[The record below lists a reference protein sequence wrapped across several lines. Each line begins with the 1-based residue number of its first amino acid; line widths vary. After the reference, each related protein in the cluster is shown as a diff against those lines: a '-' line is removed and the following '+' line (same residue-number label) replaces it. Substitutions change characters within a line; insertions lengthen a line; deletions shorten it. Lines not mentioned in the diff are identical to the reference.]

1 MEIDIFGDIGSFFFS
16 DSDSDNTAKSIRKK
30 LANLKEGEEL
40 TVYLNSPG
48 GYVTEGI
55 AIYNLL
61 AEKKPTIKIIGEA
74 SSIASVIACAGA
86 KVLIAE
92 TAVML
97 FHKPWSFF
105 SGDEDDLEKV
115 NKNLKVLKESII
127 AAYQSKTGMSKKA
140 LDELMQE
147 DTYHNAKKCLEMGF
161 ADEVY
166 TPSDDDKAKIEAS
179 NKLIAKQLR
188 QYYNSTKNYNL
199 LNESKGISEMD
210 NTTNAEMEKL
220 REIVNSTGNELAVL
234 KSKFETQSQ
243 SFSELQAKYVQANE
257 QLAKLTEENIALANT
272 NQNLIER
279 EIEQSVEMDLI
290 KLQDKIKPV
299 ENCKENN
306 FALKQELMWLKSKD
320 DDKSAII
327 NGKTPY
333 ERKLEELVS
342 RPSLN
347 SLKEPIASEPVNNSN
362 DLSNLNINN
371 IDDRQILHNAA
382 LDYSKKNNIEYHDAL
397 QIIIEGR
404 ELQWL

>member
-1 MEIDIFGDIGSFFFS
+1 MELDIFGDIGDFGWS
-16 DSDSDNTAKSIRKK
+16 DSDSINTVQSIRKK
-30 LANLKEGEEL
+30 LANLKDGEEL

-74 SSIASVIACAGA
+74 SSIASVIACAGS

-97 FHKPWSFF
+97 FHKPWGYFG
-105 SGDEDDLEKV
+105 GDEDDLEKL

-127 AAYQSKTGMSKKA
+127 TAYQSKTTMSKKA

-147 DTYHNAKKCLEMGF
+147 DTYHNAKKCVEMGF
-161 ADEVY
+161 ADEIY

-188 QYYNSTKNYNL
+188 QYYNSSKNNYL
-199 LNESKGISEMD
+199 LNKPKEISEMD
-210 NTTNAEMEKL
+210 NTNNAEMEKL
-220 REIVNSTGNELAVL
+220 REVVSKTEKDFAVL
-234 KSKFETQSQ
+234 NSKFEAQTQS
-243 SFSELQAKYVQANE
+243 FNELQAKYTQANE
-257 QLAKLTEENIALANT
+257 QLAKLTKENNALAEA
-272 NQNLIER
+272 NQMHIEKQ
-279 EIEQSVEMDLI
+279 IEQSVDMDLI

-333 ERKLEELVS
+333 ERKLEELAS

-347 SLKEPIASEPVNNSN
+347 SLTEPIASEPVNNSN
-362 DLSNLNINN
+362 DLSNININN
-371 IDDRQILHNAA
+371 NDDRLALHNAA
-382 LDYSKKNNIEYHDAL
+382 LDYSKKNNIGYFDAL

-404 ELQWL
+404 A